1 MSRSSSNFLTITA
14 GMLAAG
20 AVAAST
26 AAAQTAYRPGAHSY
40 RVDQAIDARQTVQG
54 QTVETKASTVQLLSL
69 SLSPASQGLQFSL
82 VVDSASTSLVGA
94 QPAQQEQ
101 ANSAMRELKGKK
113 VTGTV
118 TPQGKAVELQASDS
132 GASSAQM
139 VNSARGFLPKLPAG
153 GLRAGASWNDSVTS
167 SFNNNGIDGRTT
179 VVSTHA
185 VAGDTTIAGQPAW
198 HITQKGAVRMTG
210 TGVSQGAEVS
220 LEGTGTVNGDAYVS
234 KDGVYLGG
242 DQWLT
247 QNMTIN
253 VPSVGLAIPLE
264 QKVTTKVR
272 RTTGS

>member
-1 MSRSSSNFLTITA
+1 MSRSSSSILTIAA
-14 GMLAAG
+14 GMLVAG
-20 AVAAST
+20 SVAAS
-26 AAAQTAYRPGAHSY
+26 AVGAQAAYRPGAHSY

-54 QTVETKASTVQLLSL
+54 QMVETKASTIQLLSL
-69 SLSPASQGLQFSL
+69 SLAPASQGLRFSL
-82 VVDSASTSLVGA
+82 VVDSASTDLVGA

-101 ANSAMRELKGKK
+101 ANAAMRELKGKK

-118 TPQGKAVELQASDS
+118 TPQGRAVELQPSDS
-132 GASSAQM
+132 GAASAQM

-153 GLRAGASWNDSVTS
+153 GLKAGASWNDSVTS
-167 SFNNNGIDGRTT
+167 NFNNNGIDGRTT

-198 HITQKGAVRMTG
+198 HITQKGAVRMSG

-220 LEGTGTVNGDAYVS
+220 LNGTGTVSGDAYVS

-247 QNMTIN
+247 QSMTIN
-253 VPSVGLAIPLE
+253 VPAMGLAIPLE

-272 RTTGS
+272 RTGS